1 MMLWMVAAIGV
12 FALVLLITAMR
23 GPHKTL
29 QRSAVKP
36 RRHGASGVIASTT
49 VTHAVSATAGADQSR
64 KGQIT

>member
-1 MMLWMVAAIGV
+1 MTMVTNSRVSFERKSVRRLRWSLRVRRMMLWMVAAIGV

-36 RRHGASGVIASTT
+36 RRHG
-49 VTHAVSATAGADQSR
+49 
-64 KGQIT
+64 